1 VLGHLYKMA
10 CRLAD
15 ICRVASW
22 QHHYRVHNKMADWLA
37 NEAMNGRRSVMVHL
51 TADNQEHKLNRGL

>member
-1 VLGHLYKMA
+1 
-10 CRLAD
+10 
-15 ICRVASW
+15 VASW